1 MVKLVDLKTD
11 VISFQKEI
19 LNDLNKYL
27 LKKDT
32 FLDHLNWHKSSE
44 NIDVINQRGKLIISS
59 QTKTKSYISFLEK
72 NNSFSVVP
80 QKIIRVLPEETI
92 ELELK
97 SKAFGN
103 INAYLMLVEYNS
115 MNKIATHMV
124 ELNKHTKISFTK
136 ETRKIRLAIRI
147 SGEGFLSIEDFLM
160 KRLFEEN
167 TVSSQF
173 KNMITGG
180 IKTPKKL
187 KEYKIACIFDEF
199 SMTCFQ
205 EQVELITFTPDNWK
219 EVLEKN
225 PPDALIVE
233 SAWKGNFGAWEYMI
247 AKYNNQDQS
256 SLHALIQWCNEN
268 GVPTSFW
275 NKEDPIHFEKF
286 IHTAKLFDHIF
297 TTDSNMIPEYKK
309 AANKETIYALPFSAE
324 PKLHNPIKLDE
335 ERINKISFAGSYYA
349 NRHEDRKKDM
359 DGMLDIAAEFGLDI
373 YDRNFARNKGGSTGF
388 SFPERFESNI
398 IGSLKYDEIA
408 KAYKGYKVMLNVNSV
423 KYSPTMFSRR
433 VFEGLASGTPILSSY
448 SEGVRRIF
456 KDIVMI
462 SENEGELRENLQTIF
477 NNETLYRSKSLEGI
491 REVYLN
497 HTYKHRL
504 TFMLEKFG
512 LSVINK
518 VKEVTVV
525 SIIESKE
532 DLEKVLFYY
541 QNQTWDKKKLVLF
554 LDLFEG
560 YTDILNEYNTHDV
573 KSYVLS
579 YMDHYDRINQ
589 IVDTEFISY
598 FDSNNFYGE
607 NFLLDLMIASE
618 YSQSEIIGKSH
629 HFYIKNNKLNEV
641 NNKNEYIYVNDQYIN
656 AAILQIDIFKGES
669 ITNTLDN
676 FRKSNSLISYFKKGY
691 RLFSSDK
698 YNFIR
703 NFASKKN
710 GISLTNIEI

>member
-1 MVKLVDLKTD
+1 MVKMVDLKTS
-11 VISFQKEI
+11 VLSFQKEI
-19 LNDLNKYL
+19 LNDLNKYMV
-27 LKKDT
+27 KKEN

-44 NIDVINQRGKLIISS
+44 NIDVINQRGKLLISS
-59 QTKTKSYISFLEK
+59 QTKSKSYISFLEK
-72 NNSFSVVP
+72 NNSFSVLP
-80 QKIIRVLPEETI
+80 NEIIRVLPEETI

-97 SKAFGN
+97 AKAFGTITAN
-103 INAYLMLVEYNS
+103 LMLVEYNNI
-115 MNKIATHMV
+115 NKIRTHMV
-124 ELNKHTKISFTK
+124 EVNKLTRLKFSK
-136 ETRKIRLAIRI
+136 ETRKIRFAIRI
-147 SGEGFLSIEDFLM
+147 SGEGFLSIEDILM
-160 KRLFEEN
+160 ERLFEKN
-167 TVSSQF
+167 TFTSQS
-173 KNMITGG
+173 KKVISNN
-180 IKTPKKL
+180 KTPKGL
-187 KEYKIACIFDEF
+187 KDVKIACIFDEF

-205 EQVELITFTPDNWK
+205 EQVELITFTPDNWE
-219 EVLEKN
+219 EVLGKN

-256 SLHALIQWCNEN
+256 ALHSLIKWCNDNEI
-268 GVPTSFW
+268 PTSFW

-297 TTDSNMIPEYKK
+297 TTDSNMIAEYKK
-309 AANKETIYALPFSAE
+309 ASKKDTVYALPFSAE

-359 DGMLDIAAEFGLDI
+359 DDMLDIAAEFGLHI
-373 YDRNFARNKGGSTGF
+373 YDRNFSRSKGKRTDF
-388 SFPERFESNI
+388 SFPERFEDNI
-398 IGSLKYDEIA
+398 IGSLKYDEVG

-462 SENEGELRENLQTIF
+462 SENESELSENLQAIF
-477 NNETLYRSKSLEGI
+477 NNDTLYRSKSLEGI

-504 TFMLEKFG
+504 IYMLEKFG
-512 LSVINK
+512 LPVINK
-518 VKEVTVV
+518 EKEVTVV

-532 DLEKVLFYY
+532 EFKKVLSYY

-560 YTDILNEYNTHDV
+560 YTDILNEFNTKDIS
-573 KSYVLS
+573 SYVLS

-589 IVDTEFISY
+589 LVETEYISY
-598 FDSNNFYGE
+598 FDSKNFYGE

-618 YSQSEIIGKSH
+618 YSHSEIIGKSH
-629 HFYIKNNKLNEV
+629 YFNIKNNRLNEV
-641 NNKNEYIYVNDQYIN
+641 NKKNEYIYVNDLNID
-656 AAILQIDIFKGES
+656 AAILQIDIFKGEN
-669 ITNTLDN
+669 ITNILEN
-676 FRKSNSLISYFKKGY
+676 FKKNNSLNSYFRKGY

-698 YNFIR
+698 FNFIQ
-703 NFASKKN
+703 NFTSKKKDV
-710 GISLTNIEI
+710 SLTNIEI

>member
-1 MVKLVDLKTD
+1 MVKMVDLKTG
-11 VISFQKEI
+11 VLSFQKEI
-19 LNDLNKYL
+19 LNDLNKYMV
-27 LKKDT
+27 KKEN

-44 NIDVINQRGKLIISS
+44 NIDVINQIGKLLISS
-59 QTKTKSYISFLEK
+59 QTKSKSYISFLEK
-72 NNSFSVVP
+72 NNSFSVLP
-80 QKIIRVLPEETI
+80 NEIIRALPEETI

-97 SKAFGN
+97 AKAFGTITAN
-103 INAYLMLVEYNS
+103 LMLVEYNNV
-115 MNKIATHMV
+115 NKIKTHMV
-124 ELNKHTKISFTK
+124 EVNKLTRLKFSK
-136 ETRKIRLAIRI
+136 ETRKIRFAIRI
-147 SGEGFLSIEDFLM
+147 SGEGFLSIEDILM
-160 KRLFEEN
+160 ERLFEKN
-167 TVSSQF
+167 TFTSQS
-173 KNMITGG
+173 KKVISNN
-180 IKTPKKL
+180 KTPKGL
-187 KEYKIACIFDEF
+187 KDVKIACIFDEF

-205 EQVELITFTPDNWK
+205 EQVELITFTPDNWE
-219 EVLEKN
+219 EVLGKN

-256 SLHALIQWCNEN
+256 ALHSLIKWCNDN
-268 GVPTSFW
+268 DIPTSFW

-297 TTDSNMIPEYKK
+297 TTDSNMIAEYKK
-309 AANKETIYALPFSAE
+309 ASKRDTVYALPFSAE

-359 DGMLDIAAEFGLDI
+359 DDMLDIAAEFGLHI
-373 YDRNFARNKGGSTGF
+373 YDRNFSRSKGKRTDF
-388 SFPERFESNI
+388 SFPERFEDNI
-398 IGSLKYDEIA
+398 IGSLRYDEIG

-462 SENEGELRENLQTIF
+462 SENESELRENLQAIF
-477 NNETLYRSKSLEGI
+477 NNDTLYRSKSLEGI

-504 TFMLEKFG
+504 IYMLEKLG

-518 VKEVTVV
+518 EKEVTVV

-532 DLEKVLFYY
+532 ELKKVLSYY

-560 YTDILNEYNTHDV
+560 YTDILNEFNTKDIN
-573 KSYVLS
+573 SYVLS

-589 IVDTEFISY
+589 LVETEYISY

-629 HFYIKNNKLNEV
+629 YYNIKNNRLNEV
-641 NNKNEYIYVNDQYIN
+641 NKKNEYIYVNDLNID
-656 AAILQIDIFKGES
+656 AAILQIDIFKGEN
-669 ITNTLDN
+669 ITNILEN
-676 FRKSNSLISYFKKGY
+676 FRKNNSLNSYFRKGY

-698 YNFIR
+698 FNFIQ
-703 NFASKKN
+703 NFTSKKKDV
-710 GISLTNIEI
+710 SLTNIEI

>member
-1 MVKLVDLKTD
+1 MVKMVDLKTS
-11 VISFQKEI
+11 VLSFQKEI
-19 LNDLNKYL
+19 LNDLNKYMV
-27 LKKDT
+27 KKEN

-44 NIDVINQRGKLIISS
+44 NIDVINQRGKLLISS
-59 QTKTKSYISFLEK
+59 QTKSKSYISFLEK
-72 NNSFSVVP
+72 NNSFSVLP
-80 QKIIRVLPEETI
+80 NEIIRVLPEETI

-97 SKAFGN
+97 AKAFGTITAN
-103 INAYLMLVEYNS
+103 LMLVEYNNI
-115 MNKIATHMV
+115 NKIRTHMV
-124 ELNKHTKISFTK
+124 EVNKLTRLKFSK
-136 ETRKIRLAIRI
+136 ETRKIRFAIRI
-147 SGEGFLSIEDFLM
+147 SGEGFLSIEDILM
-160 KRLFEEN
+160 ERLFEKN
-167 TVSSQF
+167 TFTSQS
-173 KNMITGG
+173 KKVISNN
-180 IKTPKKL
+180 KTPKGL
-187 KEYKIACIFDEF
+187 KDVKIACIFDEF

-205 EQVELITFTPDNWK
+205 EQVELITFTPDNWE
-219 EVLEKN
+219 EVLGKN

-256 SLHALIQWCNEN
+256 ALHSLIKWCNDNEI
-268 GVPTSFW
+268 PTSFW

-297 TTDSNMIPEYKK
+297 TTDSNMIAEYKK
-309 AANKETIYALPFSAE
+309 ASKKDTVYALPFSAE

-359 DGMLDIAAEFGLDI
+359 DDMLDIAAEFGLHI
-373 YDRNFARNKGGSTGF
+373 YDRNFLRSKAKRTDF
-388 SFPERFESNI
+388 SFPERFEDNI
-398 IGSLKYDEIA
+398 IGSLKYDEVG

-462 SENEGELRENLQTIF
+462 SENESELRENLQAIF
-477 NNETLYRSKSLEGI
+477 NNDTLYRSKSLEGI

-504 TFMLEKFG
+504 IYMLEKFG
-512 LSVINK
+512 LPVINK
-518 VKEVTVV
+518 EKEVTVV

-532 DLEKVLFYY
+532 EFKKVLSYY

-560 YTDILNEYNTHDV
+560 YTDILNEFNTKDIS
-573 KSYVLS
+573 SYVLS

-589 IVDTEFISY
+589 LVETEYISY
-598 FDSNNFYGE
+598 FDSKNFYGE

-629 HFYIKNNKLNEV
+629 YFNIKNNRLNEV
-641 NNKNEYIYVNDQYIN
+641 NKKNEYIYVNDLNID
-656 AAILQIDIFKGES
+656 AAILQIDIFKGEN
-669 ITNTLDN
+669 ITNILEN
-676 FRKSNSLISYFKKGY
+676 FKKNNSLNSYFRKGY

-698 YNFIR
+698 FNFIQ
-703 NFASKKN
+703 NFTSKKKDV
-710 GISLTNIEI
+710 SLTNIEI